1 MKVYVEYAVIDNFV
15 MDYLL
20 LRLAVLGKS
29 KNSSIKK
36 RVLSALVGTVFAVYL
51 PLFDL
56 ALVPSIALKILAAAV
71 MVYFVCEYSSY
82 KEYFIRLLLFFLYT
96 AVFGGIIYG
105 FCSVA
110 GIYYDP
116 LGNVFGGNVPLSV
129 LLIAGAVIFLLCY
142 KGYFAIFRRR
152 QVLPFIRQCVLFSD
166 GQKIDTVGFID
177 SGNSIMSGDECVCVA
192 SKSLAEKLFICG
204 AAGGAKCMRKIPF
217 KTAGGFAEMEIYSFD
232 KLVVINGE
240 NKNIIYKVKIG
251 IPENPIDFGA
261 DYSLILPAEFAGE
274 QSR

>member
-20 LRLAVLGKS
+20 LRLTVLGKS

-56 ALVPSIALKILAAAV
+56 ALAPGVALKILAAAV
-71 MVYFVCEYSSY
+71 MVYFVCDYSSY
-82 KEYFIRLLLFFLYT
+82 KEYFIRLSLFFLYT
-96 AVFGGIIYG
+96 AVFGGVIYG

-129 LLIAGAVIFLLCY
+129 LLISGAVIFILCY

-152 QVLPFIRQCVLFSD
+152 QVLPFIRRCVLFSD

-192 SKSLAEKLFICG
+192 SKSFAEKLFVCG
-204 AAGGAKCMRKIPF
+204 AAAGAKRMRKIPF

-240 NKNIIYKVKIG
+240 SKNIIYKVMIG
-251 IPENPIDFGA
+251 IPDNPIDFGA
-261 DYSLILPAEFAGE
+261 DYSLILPAEYADK
-274 QSR
+274 QTR